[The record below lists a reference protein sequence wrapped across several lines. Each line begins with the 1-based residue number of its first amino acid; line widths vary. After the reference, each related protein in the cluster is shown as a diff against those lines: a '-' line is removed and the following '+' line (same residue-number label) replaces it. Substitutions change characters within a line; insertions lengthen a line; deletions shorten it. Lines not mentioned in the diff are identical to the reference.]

1 MRGKR
6 GSSLR
11 HTGIGEP
18 QKRLRLIDQSRAP
31 SSHLPNRPSRMCSG
45 TQWIC
50 WFSSTMR
57 SRIAVTFTYH
67 ERHRAVDQRLSVRQ
81 QCG

>member
-6 GSSLR
+6 GSSEI
-11 HTGIGEP
+11 HTGSGEP

-31 SSHLPNRPSRMCSG
+31 SSHLPNSPSRMCSG

-57 SRIAVTFTYH
+57 SRIAVTFTNH
-67 ERHRAVDQRLSVRQ
+67 ELIAR
-81 QCG
+81 